1 VDRPQE
7 RWETQVRGTAAYTV
21 LPNKKWG
28 DVLVSTLF
36 RWVPGVELSA
46 NHAFTKDQVQWEP
59 SSAYRATLPCAP
71 GTNNATLGQV
81 GCFVGGTGANTGV
94 SQTINMLNTGQL
106 YGEGY
111 TQFDLKLGKNVR
123 FANKRVNIGVDIFN
137 VFNNDAVRS
146 FQTNFDVSD
155 DPATAVVEQWGQ
167 ATTLLS
173 PRYARLSIQFD
184 F

>member
-1 VDRPQE
+1 V
-7 RWETQVRGTAAYTV
+7 
-21 LPNKKWG
+21 
-28 DVLVSTLF
+28 F
-36 RWVPGVELSA
+36 RWLPGVERSA
-46 NHAFTKDQVQWEP
+46 NHAFTKEEVIWEP

-94 SQTINMLNTGQL
+94 SQTINLLNSGQV

-111 TQFDLKLGKNVR
+111 SLFDVKIGKNIR
-123 FANKRVNIGVDIFN
+123 FANKRLNVGVDIFN
-137 VFNNDAVRS
+137 VFNNDAVRAY
-146 FQTNFDVSD
+146 QNNYDVVD
-155 DPATAVVEQWGQ
+155 DPTTPAVEQWGQ
-167 ATTLLS
+167 ATGLLS